1 MAKSCDKVSGDKVAA
16 DKVSGHQA
24 FGRQITRLARQ
35 SFGTFLDKVN
45 QSKVFVPE
53 VQLFQN
59 VFDLP
64 FAVSGHFGSGQ
75 LSSSNS
81 LRVFLTAFLCTSLML
96 ACFACKGRKF
106 MTQSEAKACA
116 TPILKAHSTL
126 QSL

>member
-45 QSKVFVPE
+45 QSKVLVPE
-53 VQLFQN
+53 AQLFQN

-64 FAVSGHFGSGQ
+64 FAVFGHFGSGQ
-75 LSSSNS
+75 LSSLNS
-81 LRVFLTAFLCTSLML
+81 LHVLRTVFLCTSL
-96 ACFACKGRKF
+96 
-106 MTQSEAKACA
+106 
-116 TPILKAHSTL
+116 IV
-126 QSL
+126 